1 MSITPGDIN
10 DNEIRIITST
20 QSKNENT
27 NRRRARRNR
36 RLWIIIAGVLA
47 LLIMAVT
54 SLLIFSAGDEIEEH
68 SDTAVNDAD
77 VKVSSAA
84 PVINK
89 GYVSVTDTV
98 VNGVSITILTPEDAV
113 ATLAVGPKTVDEK
126 DVAMIVQAA
135 DIRGDNG
142 EIVGM
147 FVVDGVVE
155 GRGES
160 KSGFCSIINNNITIG
175 AADATPMLEEALAHN
190 GCFFRQ
196 YPLVVGGQVVEN
208 KPKGKSYRRAL
219 AETETGICV
228 IVSNDRLTFHEFSQ
242 TLVTL
247 GVRNAIYLVGG
258 NTYGRY
264 RTKDGKD
271 VELGENAYTG
281 YRNINFLLWK

>member
-10 DNEIRIITST
+10 DNEIRIITSA
-20 QSKNENT
+20 QSKNENA
-27 NRRRARRNR
+27 NRRRARRNG

-47 LLIMAVT
+47 LLIMTVT

-89 GYVSVTDTV
+89 GYVAVTDTV

-160 KSGFCSIINNNITIG
+160 KSGFCSLINNNITIG